1 MSSST
6 WMKETVTLDRR
17 DGGREEGRER
27 NKGERVGTNSLITQ
41 IVFTLYIF
49 VYQHARTRAE

>member
-17 DGGREEGRER
+17 DGGREEGGERREGGR
-27 NKGERVGTNSLITQ
+27 KGE
-41 IVFTLYIF
+41 
-49 VYQHARTRAE
+49 E